1 MKSLGLGARLTLLN
15 IAVMVVVLIPLGV
28 ISYQRESGEMNHLL
42 DGRLA
47 QAGRTLGNLIE
58 HSEEMTARSPGAPST
73 LGADVA
79 PAVVVAVRRRNY
91 EPEVGFQ
98 AYDRHGTPIAATENL
113 ADLPAPTDAD
123 VGFRDLRHEDHAW
136 RLFTLRNRAGL
147 LIRIGER
154 SDNRQDIARG
164 LVLEHSLPLLI
175 GLPLLAVLIG
185 LAVRQGLRP
194 LRALTSQLDERMPGS
209 RQPVEMA
216 EPAPELRPLVE
227 TLNQQFERLENALE
241 RERRFNADVA
251 HELRT
256 PLTATM
262 IHLESAMIAGGA
274 SMATGSALSSAQQSL
289 QRLARRIE
297 QVLALA
303 RIEAGAAASEREN
316 VDLVALTK
324 DVIEELAPLIVEK
337 GVAMSLAASETDM
350 QLAAYEAAMT
360 AMLRNVIEN
369 ALRYAPA
376 GGKVDIDL
384 TAGPDVVVIDIRD
397 NGPGIPPERRAAVFD
412 RFLRGTNEPSSGFG
426 LGLSIVKRAA
436 ELHDARVD
444 LREPGEGTGLHVH
457 IRLPRR
463 PSASSMT
470 WPKG

>member
-1 MKSLGLGARLTLLN
+1 MNRLGLGVRLTLLN
-15 IAVMVVVLIPLGV
+15 IAVMVVVLIPLGI
-28 ISYQRESGEMNHLL
+28 ISYQRESREMNHLL

-47 QAGRTLGNLIE
+47 QAGRTLGNLIQ
-58 HSEEMTARSPGAPST
+58 HSVAMNADSPGT
-73 LGADVA
+73 LLTLARNVA
-79 PAVVVAVRRRNY
+79 PAVVVAVRRGNY

-98 AYDRHGTPIAATENL
+98 AYNRQGRPIAATDNL

-123 VGFRDLRHEDHAW
+123 VGFQDVQHDGHAW

-154 SDNRQDIARG
+154 SDNRQDITRG
-164 LVLEHSLPLLI
+164 LVLEHSLPLVI

-185 LAVRQGLRP
+185 LAVRRGLKP
-194 LRALTSQLDERMPGS
+194 LRALTSQLDERTPGS
-209 RQPVEMA
+209 RQPVEIGD
-216 EPAPELRPLVE
+216 PTPELRPLVE

-262 IHLESAMIAGGA
+262 IHLESAMIASGT

-297 QVLALA
+297 QILALA

-316 VDLVALTK
+316 VDLVALAK
-324 DVIEELAPLIVEK
+324 DVIEELAPLIVDK
-337 GVAMSLAASETDM
+337 DIAMSLAASEPAIM
-350 QLAAYEAAMT
+350 LAAYEAAMT

-369 ALRYAPA
+369 ALRYAPV
-376 GGKVDIDL
+376 GGKVDVDL
-384 TAGPDVVVIDIRD
+384 NAGPDMVVIDVRD

-412 RFLRGTNEPSSGFG
+412 RFLRGANEPSSGFG

-436 ELHDARVD
+436 ELHGARVD
-444 LREPGEGTGLHVH
+444 LREPEEGTGLHVH
-457 IRLPRR
+457 IILPSR
-463 PSASSMT
+463 P
-470 WPKG
+470 